1 MFESFFNS
9 VINFFIDVYDFI
21 ANGIYDFMIWVFA
34 GLVQTL
40 TLFSI
45 KFQIMAARIGWDTAV
60 SIINSSGIVGYLE
73 SAWLSIPVQIS
84 SLLSLLQVPQFI
96 SIVFTA
102 FVTKYVMRFMPFA
115 K

>member
-1 MFESFFNS
+1 MFASFFNS
-9 VINFFIDVYDFI
+9 VINFFNDIYNFLV
-21 ANGIYDFMIWVFA
+21 NGIYDFMVWVFA

-45 KFQIMAARIGWDTAV
+45 KFQIMAARFGWDTAV
-60 SIINSSGIVGYLE
+60 SIINNSHIAAYIE
-73 SAWLSIPVQIS
+73 TAWTSIPPQIS
-84 SLLSLLQVPQFI
+84 SLLSLLQIPQFI